1 VGIKLD
7 KKLKKDGAVRF
18 SVHPCLYEG
27 CHPVHGRVFI
37 LVYVDNLI
45 VASKKLAG
53 VAAVKRSV
61 SAKFDVCD
69 LEEVNYVIGMKVM
82 RDREAKTLTLSNPG
96 HTATLL
102 EAFGIN
108 NSTPSKAPKA

>member
-1 VGIKLD
+1 
-7 KKLKKDGAVRF
+7 
-18 SVHPCLYEG
+18 
-27 CHPVHGRVFI
+27 
-37 LVYVDNLI
+37 
-45 VASKKLAG
+45 
-53 VAAVKRSV
+53 
-61 SAKFDVCD
+61 